1 MRKITAYIL
10 AGGKSRRM
18 GTDKGVLPFNGKPV
32 IASVYEALVPIA
44 GKNIVVISSNKDY
57 DFLGC
62 PRIEDIVPD
71 KGPVGG
77 IYTALHHSETKL
89 NLIVSVDVP
98 LVSTQLLQWIIANHT
113 DEYQM
118 TQIQSG
124 EKTNPLIAVYDQSLV
139 KTFEENTRKE
149 QLKLRAVVDS
159 VACQTLVI
167 PDEWRFQAQNIN
179 TKEDY
184 QNILP

>member
-1 MRKITAYIL
+1 MREITAFIL

-18 GTDKGVLPFNGKPV
+18 GTDKGLLPFNEKPV
-32 IASVYEALVPIA
+32 IASVYEALAPIA

-62 PRIEDIVPD
+62 TRIEDIVPD

-89 NLIVSVDVP
+89 NLIISVDVP
-98 LVSTQLLQWIIANHT
+98 LVSTQLLQWIIENHT
-113 DEYQM
+113 DEYLM
-118 TQIQSG
+118 TQIQSE
-124 EKTNPLIAVYDQSLV
+124 EKTNPLIAVYDKSLE
-139 KTFEENTRKE
+139 KIFEENTRNE
-149 QLKLRAVVDS
+149 QLKLRTIIDS
-159 VACQTLVI
+159 IACQTLEI
-167 PDEWRFQAQNIN
+167 PKEWHFLVQNIN

-184 QNILP
+184 QNIL